1 MSALLFKAMS
11 ERHFGAK
18 RLRQRTAGSKIPALV
33 VFCVPRA
40 RIARS
45 IAIHIHR
52 WIVLRWLK
60 RTRLGRWLAKA
71 SVRGRTQAQ
80 PLLVPPPEQNRHR
93 NGDAKWGEHTPAARI
108 ANSLVVAKWGLGI
121 YAYIYCKCMDGKAPG
136 TGRLRHCVLH
146 SNGCPACNVRARSVR
161 PRWEVI
167 KRRCWHVHAFSLM
180 ESPRSPHSLE
190 KFPN

>member
-18 RLRQRTAGSKIPALV
+18 RLRQRTAGSKITALV

-52 WIVLRWLK
+52 WRVLRWLK

-93 NGDAKWGEHTPAARI
+93 NGDAKWGEHTPAARSKLACRRKMRPGYI
-108 ANSLVVAKWGLGI
+108 CIYMYIVNVWMGKRREQEGCVTAFCIQMAARLVTCARALDVP
-121 YAYIYCKCMDGKAPG
+121 DGK
-136 TGRLRHCVLH
+136 
-146 SNGCPACNVRARSVR
+146 
-161 PRWEVI
+161 W
-167 KRRCWHVHAFSLM
+167 
-180 ESPRSPHSLE
+180 
-190 KFPN
+190 